1 MGVIHKCL
9 LGAAAVLAIS
19 CQPRW
24 VNSGSYQFANN
35 AQLVQ
40 RESLQ
45 ILSFPGAISTGQF
58 EQNLTLGDRGT
69 LLTHIVFFSPKE
81 GHIQRYQLVSTSSPS
96 YAANFTDGL
105 MEVYEGELGL
115 YPNERLS
122 LPAGPLYHP
131 VMAPQYPLVVDAI
144 WKLKVGQEHLL
155 TMVQPPKGN
164 ISIASYYLAQ
174 KTAKERIYLYRND
187 SNVGTLTY
195 QKKQGRW
202 VLLKA
207 DLLNQDVPYIWE
219 RMEQP

>member
-1 MGVIHKCL
+1 M
-9 LGAAAVLAIS
+9 LAIS

-45 ILSFPGAISTGQF
+45 ILSYPGAISTGQF
-58 EQNLTLGDRGT
+58 QQNLTLGDRGT

-131 VMAPQYPLVVDAI
+131 VMAP
-144 WKLKVGQEHLL
+144 
-155 TMVQPPKGN
+155 
-164 ISIASYYLAQ
+164 S
-174 KTAKERIYLYRND
+174 
-187 SNVGTLTY
+187 TLWWWTPF
-195 QKKQGRW
+195 GS
-202 VLLKA
+202 
-207 DLLNQDVPYIWE
+207 
-219 RMEQP
+219 